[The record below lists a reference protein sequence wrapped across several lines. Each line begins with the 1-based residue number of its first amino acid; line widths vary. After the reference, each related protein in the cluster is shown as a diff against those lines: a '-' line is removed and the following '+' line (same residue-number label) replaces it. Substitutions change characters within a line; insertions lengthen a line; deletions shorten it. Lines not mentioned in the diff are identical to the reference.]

1 MTAWGHTVGDVVGD
15 GRTGRATWHEQI
27 AGGAASLALV
37 AVAGAIG
44 AVLQHGYGIASP
56 VLLLFLLAVFLSAT
70 RYGLAASLLA
80 GLTSAAAF
88 DFFFTPPL
96 FSFAMG
102 QPEDV
107 VALLAFCV
115 VAVIAN
121 ERASRLR
128 EQTLAAERR
137 AAFVAALYR
146 LGATLAGCPTRPAAI
161 AAVLAELAATLQA
174 EAGFLPADA
183 TAATPTPPSECR
195 LPSAE
200 AAGVIRLHRP
210 GGRFSDADRSL
221 AGAMV
226 GLLDLSLARVDLR
239 ERVEQARIAA
249 ANQALTTTLLDSI
262 SHDLRAPLAAILAAS
277 QTLGDGAAVDSV
289 RTIRAEAERLDRLAA
304 NLLDMLRLDGG
315 HLAPRLRT
323 EDAADVLHA
332 VAARSAP
339 LLGRHRLR
347 LAVPADLPWV
357 RLDHALFEPV
367 LTNLLDNAAKFA
379 PPGSVIELAARAGAA
394 GSIDI
399 SVRDEGPGLPPE
411 ALDRVFDKFVRL
423 PPAGGAARGGVG
435 LGLAI
440 CRGFVAAMGGS
451 IAAANRT
458 DRSGTVFTITL
469 PAEAVPAL
477 PELSVP

>member
-1 MTAWGHTVGDVVGD
+1 MVGG
-15 GRTGRATWHEQI
+15 T
-27 AGGAASLALV
+27 ASLALV
-37 AVAGAIG
+37 AAAAAIG
-44 AVLQHGYGIASP
+44 AVLQHGYGITSP

-80 GLTSAAAF
+80 CLTSAAAF

-96 FSFAMG
+96 FSFTMD

-107 VALLAFCV
+107 VTFLVFCV

-174 EAGFLPADA
+174 DAGFLPADA
-183 TAATPTPPSECR
+183 AAATPTLPSECH

-221 AGAMV
+221 AGAMI
-226 GLLDLSLARVDLR
+226 GLLDLSLARVELR

-262 SHDLRAPLAAILAAS
+262 SHDLRSPLAAILAAS
-277 QTLGDGAAVDSV
+277 QTLDAGAVVAADSV
-289 RTIRAEAERLDRLAA
+289 LTIRAEAERLDRLAA

-323 EDAADVLHA
+323 EDAADVLRA
-332 VAARSAP
+332 VAARCAP

-347 LAVPADLPWV
+347 LVLPADLPWV

-379 PPGSVIELAARAGAA
+379 PPGSVIELGARAGAA

-399 SVRDEGPGLPPE
+399 TVRDEGPGLPPE

-423 PPAGGAARGGVG
+423 PPAAGAKRGGVG

-458 DRSGTVFTITL
+458 DRGGTVFTITL

>member
-1 MTAWGHTVGDVVGD
+1 VVGD
-15 GRTGRATWHEQI
+15 GRTGRATWHERI
-27 AGGAASLALV
+27 AGSAASLALV

-96 FSFAMG
+96 FSFTMA

-146 LGATLAGCPTRPAAI
+146 LGATLAGCPTRSAAI
-161 AAVLAELAATLQA
+161 AAVLAELAATLEA
-174 EAGFLPADA
+174 EASLLPADA
-183 TAATPTPPSECR
+183 TAATPTPVSECR

-210 GGRFSDADRSL
+210 GGRFSDADRRL

-323 EDAADVLHA
+323 EDAADLLHA
-332 VAARSAP
+332 IAARCAP

-347 LAVPADLPWV
+347 LLVPPDLPWV

-394 GSIDI
+394 DSIDI
-399 SVRDEGPGLPPE
+399 TVRDEGPGLPPE

-423 PPAGGAARGGVG
+423 PPNGASRGAPARGGVG

-469 PAEAVPAL
+469 PAVAVPAL